1 MNSKTEKYKT
11 GWSLLFR
18 LYFRSRPITKIKNFF
33 DITKYLLIYYE
44 ENYQKNIKGRK
55 QSYYR

>member
-1 MNSKTEKYKT
+1 MENNKYKT

-18 LYFRSRPITKIKNFF
+18 CYFRTRPITKIRNFF

-44 ENYQKNIKGRK
+44 ENYQKNIKGGCE
-55 QSYYR
+55 